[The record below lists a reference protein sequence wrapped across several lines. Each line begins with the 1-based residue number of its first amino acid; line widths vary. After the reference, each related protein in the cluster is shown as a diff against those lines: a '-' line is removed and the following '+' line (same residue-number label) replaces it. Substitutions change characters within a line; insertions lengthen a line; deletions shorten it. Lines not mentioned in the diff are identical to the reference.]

1 MNFAHSGARWL
12 TAGAVFCSLV
22 LGGPRLADADEAS
35 KKIAVPEHA
44 RVHYVNRSSCPV
56 VVLPGDYASY
66 SRGNLYEQLKG
77 GICSAPHSRAFLQFC
92 TGIVLQPGDSREM
105 NQVVPVG
112 GTALVRAYV
121 KGAST
126 VTVKASDFCNTGADN
141 AGSPGIND
149 IEYHELG
156 KAHIKDAT
164 NLVYMWLGSTSILA
178 RSTGTMGY
186 LKDGNTKEL
195 SAKVCVET
203 ETAPTGT
210 DSKSQQAKE
219 PEAFP
224 SLDTFDNCVCSHPPS
239 ATEVEKGAKSCP
251 DGMNISIKPLTDVY
265 VLITDKE

>member
-1 MNFAHSGARWL
+1 MTFANSGARWL

-35 KKIAVPEHA
+35 KEIAVPEHA
-44 RVHYVNRSSCPV
+44 RIHYINRSSCPV
-56 VVLPGDYASY
+56 VVLPGEYAY
-66 SRGNLYEQLKG
+66 RGNLYEQLKG

-92 TGIVLQPGDSREM
+92 TGIVLEPGDSRGM
-105 NQVVPVG
+105 NQVVPHG
-112 GTALVRAYV
+112 KTALVRAYV

-126 VTVKASDFCNTGADN
+126 VPVKASDLCNTGADN

-156 KAHIKDAT
+156 KAHIKDDT
-164 NLVYMWLGSTSILA
+164 NLVYIYHGSTYILVQ
-178 RSTGTMGY
+178 SKGTMGD
-186 LKDGNTKEL
+186 LKDGNSKEL
-195 SAKVCVET
+195 SAKICVAT

-210 DSKSQQAKE
+210 DSKSQQAE
-219 PEAFP
+219 ELETFP

-239 ATEVEKGAKSCP
+239 ATEVQKGAKPCP
-251 DGMNISIKPLTDVY
+251 GSLNLSVQPNTNIY